1 MNFFKNEITA
11 VEGNTISFTVEH
23 YTGNERYALQ
33 SNEKYKVKISKS
45 LNDATE
51 DVIEATSNNSN
62 FSVSSNGLAPGEYY
76 FQISIVDELYGR
88 DEVISPAVD
97 KRGERLNTLVIV
109 ERL

>member
-23 YTGNERYALQ
+23 YTGDERYVLQ

-45 LNDATE
+45 LNDTTE
-51 DVIEATSNNSN
+51 DAIEATSDTAN
-62 FSVSSNGLAPGEYY
+62 FSVPSNGLTPGEYY